1 MSRGVSILGSTGS
14 IGTSTLEVI
23 AALPDQ
29 FHIVALTAGRNV
41 DLLVQQA
48 RRFRPR
54 YVAVRD
60 SADVAAVREALG
72 GGVSVGCGDEA
83 LVEAASLAEAEIV
96 VTAVVG
102 SVGITATLASLRQGK
117 RVALANK
124 ESLVAGGRLVM
135 QAAREGTG
143 EIIPVDS
150 EHSAVF
156 QCLQGEKPGSL
167 RRVLLTASGGPF
179 RTWSID
185 EMKAAGLSDALRHPT
200 WQMGGK
206 ITIDSATLMN
216 KGLEVIE
223 AHWLFGVDIDDIE
236 VVVHPQSIIHS
247 MIEMVDGSIIA
258 QLGAADMKG
267 PIQYALTYP
276 SREVGASAPLSLA
289 DVGRLTFESPDS
301 GRFPCLRLAY
311 QAGRVGGTAPAVLS
325 AANEVAVASFLEG
338 RIGFMEIARCVEHVL
353 SRHDPATATTLDEVL
368 AADAWARSEAEGYL
382 MREQSIL

>member
-60 SADVAAVREALG
+60 SADVATVREALG

-185 EMKAAGLSDALRHPT
+185 EMKAAGVSDALRHPT